1 MAQNVLVVGELVNG
15 ALAATTRELLGLAS
29 RIAEGG
35 SVGVALLGF
44 KAATHILISKDT
56 FLFSVEGQ
64 LFGGLFWANVYAYL
78 ARARVR
84 AACVIE

>member
-1 MAQNVLVVGELVNG
+1 MNVVFGPQLLFNNPYLEAQ
-15 ALAATTRELLGLAS
+15 
-29 RIAEGG
+29 
-35 SVGVALLGF
+35 VGVALLGF

-84 AACVIE
+84 AACVSEGVSE